1 MRTISFQT
9 LLNAYAGAARVGRSM
24 LQPEEEEQMC
34 ADLNAAAL
42 HLWEVETATMA
53 LPDLLTGKTVTLGT
67 DGVIEAAEIE
77 DASFWSVWK
86 SDPRDVIWG
95 YGRNELQIEATGQAN
110 GDVKV
115 NGSAGDEV
123 FVIYKTLVPQWTVER
138 FVDGQQVP
146 VGGLRWWETVVHP
159 VHGVANGQVY
169 QNVGAVDYNWSDLFN
184 PTIWQ
189 PVTLPQSV
197 QRIVVL
203 KANFDRL
210 WQGTNTPAVAEPAML
225 ELNRALDAAFIGAQ
239 ERLGA
244 KRWLYNQNQ

>member
-9 LLNAYAGAARVGRSM
+9 LLNAYAGAARVGRAT
-24 LQPEEEEQMC
+24 LQPEEEEQLC

-67 DGVIEAAEIE
+67 DGVIDAAEIE

-138 FVDGQQVP
+138 LEEGLYAEGTLVWTNEALPPILPDGHVYQA
-146 VGGLRWWETVVHP
+146 L
-159 VHGVANGQVY
+159 VANADWADIEAPHDVAKWRQ
-169 QNVGAVDYNWSDLFN
+169 
-184 PTIWQ
+184 I
-189 PVTLPQSV
+189 TLPQSL

-203 KANFDRL
+203 RANFDRL
-210 WQGTNTPAVAEPAML
+210 WQGTNTPAVAEPAMI

>member
-9 LLNAYAGAARVGRSM
+9 LLNAYAGAARVGRAM
-24 LQPEEEEQMC
+24 LQPEEEEQLC

-67 DGVIEAAEIE
+67 DGVIDAAEIE

-95 YGRNELQIEATGQAN
+95 YGRNELQVEATGQAN

-138 FVDGQQVP
+138 VVDKRYAQGTLAWYAEENPNNSNLQTP
-146 VGGLRWWETVVHP
+146 T
-159 VHGVANGQVY
+159 GQVY
-169 QNVGAVDYNWSDLFN
+169 QVIEVEADAVDILNTDF
-184 PTIWQ
+184 WQ